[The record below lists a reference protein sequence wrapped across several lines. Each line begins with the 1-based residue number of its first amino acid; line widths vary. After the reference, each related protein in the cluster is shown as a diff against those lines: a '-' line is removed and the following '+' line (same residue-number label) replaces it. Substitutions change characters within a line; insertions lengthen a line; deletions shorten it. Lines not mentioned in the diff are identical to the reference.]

1 MSSLQKIIA
10 VLSVTC
16 YLAMSSIAVASAL
29 PMAIGNGK
37 STQSTDYFDNSSESQ
52 AEKTDLAMPCHQG
65 GNAATDDVSTS
76 NHCKMLC
83 AAIGHVVVSTEVVD
97 ISPTFNSGYPS
108 IEAHG
113 LISTQLT
120 IEQQP
125 PK

>member
-1 MSSLQKIIA
+1 MSILQKIIA

-29 PMAIGNGK
+29 PMALGNGK
-37 STQSTDYFDNSSESQ
+37 STEYSDNSSESQ
-52 AEKTDLAMPCHQG
+52 AEKTDLAMPCHQS

-76 NHCKMLC
+76 NHCQMLC

-97 ISPTFNSGYPS
+97 ISPTFTSGYPS
-108 IEAHG
+108 IEAHS